1 MGCNQSNPNGK
12 SKIIITNPTNLKISD
27 FKIEKAIGRG
37 GFGKVHIV
45 SKGGKQFAMK
55 EMLKARVMQ
64 KGSVESV
71 MNELA
76 YLRMI
81 DKNDPKSKFIVN
93 VHYAFHDPENMYL
106 VIDLLK
112 GGDFRYHLLKERMF

>member
-64 KGSVESV
+64 KGSVRLQRSC
-71 MNELA
+71 M
-76 YLRMI
+76 
-81 DKNDPKSKFIVN
+81 KK
-93 VHYAFHDPENMYL
+93 
-106 VIDLLK
+106 VIWDTK
-112 GGDFRYHLLKERMF
+112 CV

>member
-1 MGCNQSNPNGK
+1 MGCIQANQMDHGIVIKNP
-12 SKIIITNPTNLKISD
+12 SNLKISD

-45 SKGGKQFAMK
+45 NKNGKQFAMK

-71 MNELA
+71 MNELKF
-76 YLRMI
+76 LGMI
-81 DKNDPKSKFIVN
+81 DQKDPKSKFIVN
-93 VHYAFHDPENMYL
+93 VHYAFHDALNMYL